1 MSKTGNSYFTFCNL
15 TDKRRKCVFIK
26 LAVSAQ
32 FMWSPVNNCLPAHF
46 QMHVKI
52 LEIRSIIFSRRGHS
66 SDALEMGNQEN
77 VAIRSLGLTRKSPQ
91 AGLPS
96 FTTSQAFCLFSINM
110 TGLRVNEKNS
120 THLTGTLPFSF
131 RK

>member
-32 FMWSPVNNCLPAHF
+32 FIWSPVNNRLTAHF

-52 LEIRSIIFSRRGHS
+52 LEMQSIIFSLQGHS
-66 SDALEMGNQEN
+66 SDALEMGN
-77 VAIRSLGLTRKSPQ
+77 
-91 AGLPS
+91 
-96 FTTSQAFCLFSINM
+96 
-110 TGLRVNEKNS
+110 
-120 THLTGTLPFSF
+120 
-131 RK
+131 